1 MFVGSGRDCILDESA
16 TEVEVGSGEVGVL
29 VSTDVGNTEVSD
41 EVAWPQEKV
50 AALGKWRE
58 KRNE

>member
-1 MFVGSGRDCILDESA
+1 MFVGSGRDCMLDESV

-41 EVAWPQEKV
+41 EVT
-50 AALGKWRE
+50 
-58 KRNE
+58 

>member
-1 MFVGSGRDCILDESA
+1 MLDESA

>member
-1 MFVGSGRDCILDESA
+1 MLDEST

-29 VSTDVGNTEVSD
+29 VSTDVGNIEVSD
-41 EVAWPQEKV
+41 VVTWPQEKV

-58 KRNE
+58 KGNV